1 MLIDELIRGQSI
13 TFLVTINGQF
23 LSFDSEIQD
32 VYPRRGLVLAKAIYY
47 NDKIISFSGQNV
59 SVDVLVTFVADKPQL
74 FKNVTVSTMR
84 KGNGELCYN
93 ISTATESKPYN
104 RREHFRCYVGLPTVV
119 QFGPNQSPED
129 AVIRDVSLS
138 GFAVTCSKDVAFK
151 PNQVIHALFQDYIN
165 ELDEQ
170 FSMHLYGMVV
180 RIQPLENGK
189 YVYGC
194 RFKSPVNGL
203 DSYISKKERI
213 RLRKS
218 SGGRL

>member
-1 MLIDELIRGQSI
+1 MLIDELIHGQSI

-23 LSFDSEIQD
+23 LSFESEILD
-32 VYPRRGLVLAKAIYY
+32 VYPRRRLVLAKAIYH
-47 NDKIISFSGQNV
+47 NDKIISFGGQNV
-59 SVDVLVTFVADKPQL
+59 SVDVLVTFATEKPQL
-74 FKNVTVSTMR
+74 FKNVTVNTMR

-93 ISTATESKPYN
+93 LATSAESKPYN
-104 RREHFRCYVGLPTVV
+104 RREHFRCYVGVPTVV

-129 AVIRDVSLS
+129 AVIRDVSIS

-180 RIQPLENGK
+180 RMQKLENGK

-194 RFKSPVNGL
+194 RFNSPVNGL
-203 DSYISKKERI
+203 DSYINKKERV
-213 RLRKS
+213 RLRKT